1 MPTMKLAVVVHGA
14 PASSQ
19 AARSA
24 LRFVEAALA
33 AGHDIHRVFFYHDA
47 VQTANA
53 LVVAPQDEVDIGAR
67 WSEMGTRHGIE
78 LGICVAAALR
88 RGIVDVDEAER
99 YERRAANLR
108 EPFVILG
115 LGQLVEA
122 VLESDRVVTFPA

>member
-1 MPTMKLAVVVHGA
+1 MRRMKLAVVVHGA

-47 VQTANA
+47 VQTANV
-53 LVVAPQDEVDIGAR
+53 LVVAPQDELDVGAR
-67 WSEMGTRHGIE
+67 WSEIATRHGVE
-78 LGICVAAALR
+78 LGVCVAAALR
-88 RGIVDVDEAER
+88 RGIVDAGEAER
-99 YERRAANLR
+99 YERPAANLR
-108 EPFVILG
+108 PPFVILG

-122 VLESDRVVTFPA
+122 ALESDRVVTFPA